1 MYISNS
7 STGFTQWPWKFWIM
21 DNSHLWFLN
30 ICFFTYT
37 AVKKLYLYIC
47 WCIISS
53 LKTELILAL
62 SCQQVSFFPLH
73 FLVSW
78 NNPFFGR
85 KSVFFHSHFCI
96 LKNAFKIIFYLF
108 LSSSRVKFTY
118 WFYQMLLDF
127 SMFIII
133 SFANNVHWF
142 VPLQTFVI
150 FFLFILLYWLVHLV
164 QSWIELI
171 ISNFL
176 ILLPVLTGNFL
187 YVFIKCNFCYGLFK
201 YISFIRLRRFAS
213 IL

>member
-1 MYISNS
+1 MYKDVVQFALDIYVRDLMSLMVKLMLS
-7 STGFTQWPWKFWIM
+7 F
-21 DNSHLWFLN
+21 N
-30 ICFFTYT
+30 IF
-37 AVKKLYLYIC
+37 
-47 WCIISS
+47 
-53 LKTELILAL
+53 
-62 SCQQVSFFPLH
+62 
-73 FLVSW
+73 
-78 NNPFFGR
+78 
-85 KSVFFHSHFCI
+85 
-96 LKNAFKIIFYLF
+96 IFYLF

>member
-62 SCQQVSFFPLH
+62 SCQQVSFFFLH

-85 KSVFFHSHFCI
+85 KSVFFFRVIFASLRTPLKLFSTWWNTSSQGFIIFTLVLSDWIFQSQKSWDLSHFL
-96 LKNAFKIIFYLF
+96 LKTAWNYSWECWYYFEGFF
-108 LSSSRVKFTY
+108 FFFSSAK
-118 WFYQMLLDF
+118 
-127 SMFIII
+127 
-133 SFANNVHWF
+133 
-142 VPLQTFVI
+142 
-150 FFLFILLYWLVHLV
+150 
-164 QSWIELI
+164 
-171 ISNFL
+171 
-176 ILLPVLTGNFL
+176 
-187 YVFIKCNFCYGLFK
+187 K
-201 YISFIRLRRFAS
+201 
-213 IL
+213 

>member
-85 KSVFFHSHFCI
+85 KSVFFHSIPGYSDAVSVLGNSNSIHHASCGRCI
-96 LKNAFKIIFYLF
+96 WKSHETISSLFWICTPVNTARDGIESQGRIITELGVSEYSLC
-108 LSSSRVKFTY
+108 SWIITI
-118 WFYQMLLDF
+118 
-127 SMFIII
+127 MFILE
-133 SFANNVHWF
+133 SGKAEGKGFEKLEA
-142 VPLQTFVI
+142 
-150 FFLFILLYWLVHLV
+150 Y
-164 QSWIELI
+164 
-171 ISNFL
+171 
-176 ILLPVLTGNFL
+176 
-187 YVFIKCNFCYGLFK
+187 FK
-201 YISFIRLRRFAS
+201 PN
-213 IL
+213 